1 MMKIAVTGSSGLI
14 GSALVKRL
22 TEQGHQVIRLV
33 RRSPITDDEIRW
45 TPDGSSLPTESL
57 TALAGTDAV
66 IHLAGA
72 GVGDKR
78 WSAAYKNEILKSR
91 TESTATIVSAIN
103 ELEIPRFLSASAIGW
118 YGETGNRE
126 VTEEDRAGDDFL
138 ADVCRQW
145 EEIAGQASAVTTFM
159 RTGLVFA
166 AKGGALGRMVPLF
179 KAGLGGKLGDGKQ
192 WWSWISLNDEI
203 RAMEFLLAHELAG
216 PANLTSPFPATNAE
230 ITAALARALHRPA
243 LFPAPAFAIKVALG
257 GFSTEVLGS
266 KRVAPAALLAAGFT
280 FENPHIG
287 PTLEEIVD

>member
-1 MMKIAVTGSSGLI
+1 MKIAVTGSSGLI
-14 GSALVKRL
+14 GSALVRRL
-22 TEQGHQVIRLV
+22 TKQGNQVIRLV
-33 RRSPITDDEIRW
+33 RRSPIADDEIRW
-45 TPDGSSLPTESL
+45 TPDGSPLPTDSL

-103 ELEIPRFLSASAIGW
+103 ELQIPRFLSASAIGW

>member
-1 MMKIAVTGSSGLI
+1 
-14 GSALVKRL
+14 L
-22 TEQGHQVIRLV
+22 TKQGNQVIRLV
-33 RRSPITDDEIRW
+33 RRSPIADDEIRW
-45 TPDGSSLPTESL
+45 TPDGSPLPADSL

-145 EEIAGQASAVTTFM
+145 EESAGQASAVTTFM

-230 ITAALARALHRPA
+230 VTAALARALHRPA

>member
-1 MMKIAVTGSSGLI
+1 MKIAVTGSSGLI
-14 GSALVKRL
+14 GSALVRRL
-22 TEQGHQVIRLV
+22 TKQGHQVIRLV
-33 RRSPITDDEIRW
+33 RRSPIAEDEIRW
-45 TPDGSSLPTESL
+45 TPDGSPLPAESL
-57 TALAGTDAV
+57 SSLSGTDAV

-126 VTEEDRAGDDFL
+126 VTEEDRVGDDFL

-145 EEIAGQASAVTTFM
+145 EESAGQASAVTTFM

-179 KAGLGGKLGDGKQ
+179 KAGLGGKLGDGNQ

-203 RAMEFLLAHELAG
+203 RAIDFLLNNELAG
-216 PANLTSPFPATNAE
+216 PVNLTSPFPATNSE
-230 ITAALARALHRPA
+230 VTAALARALHRPA

-266 KRVAPAALLAAGFT
+266 KRVAPTALLQAGFL

-287 PTLEEIVD
+287 QTLEELVD

>member
-1 MMKIAVTGSSGLI
+1 MKIAVTGSSGLI

-22 TEQGHQVIRLV
+22 TKQDHQVIRLV
-33 RRSPITDDEIRW
+33 RRSPIADDEIRW
-45 TPDGSSLPTESL
+45 SPDGSSLSAESL
-57 TALAGTDAV
+57 ASLSGTDAV

-91 TESTATIVSAIN
+91 TGSTATIVSAIN

-126 VTEEDRAGDDFL
+126 VTEEDRPGDDFL

-145 EEIAGQASAVTTFM
+145 EESAGQASAVTTFM

-203 RAMEFLLAHELAG
+203 RAIDFLLHNELAG
-216 PANLTSPFPATNAE
+216 PVNLTSPFPSTNSE
-230 ITAALARALHRPA
+230 VTAALARALHRPA
-243 LFPAPAFAIKVALG
+243 LFPAPAFAIKAALG

-266 KRVAPAALLAAGFT
+266 KRVVPTALLQAGFT
-280 FENPHIG
+280 FDNPHIG
-287 PTLEEIVD
+287 PTLEELVD

>member
-1 MMKIAVTGSSGLI
+1 MKIAVTGSSGLI

-22 TEQGHQVIRLV
+22 TKQGHQVIRLV
-33 RRSPITDDEIRW
+33 RRSPIAEDEIRW
-45 TPDGSSLPTESL
+45 NPDGSSLPAESL
-57 TALAGTDAV
+57 TTLAGSDAV
-66 IHLAGA
+66 IHLSGA

-91 TESTATIVSAIN
+91 TDSTATIVSAIN
-103 ELEIPRFLSASAIGW
+103 ELGIPRFLSASAIGW

-145 EEIAGQASAVTTFM
+145 EESAGQASAVTTFM

-203 RAMEFLLAHELAG
+203 RAIDFLLNNELAG
-216 PANLTSPFPATNAE
+216 PVNLTSPFPATNSE
-230 ITAALARALHRPA
+230 VTAALARALHRPA

-266 KRVAPAALLAAGFT
+266 KRVAPTALLQAGFT
-280 FENPHIG
+280 FDNPHIG
-287 PTLEEIVD
+287 PALEELVD

>member
-1 MMKIAVTGSSGLI
+1 MKIAVTGSSGLI

-22 TEQGHQVIRLV
+22 TKQSHQVIRLV
-33 RRSPITDDEIRW
+33 RRSPIAEDEIRW
-45 TPDGSSLPTESL
+45 TPDGSPLPAESL
-57 TALAGTDAV
+57 TTLAGSDAV
-66 IHLAGA
+66 IHLSGA

-103 ELEIPRFLSASAIGW
+103 DLEIPRFLSASAIGW

-145 EEIAGQASAVTTFM
+145 EESAGQASAVTTFM

-179 KAGLGGKLGDGKQ
+179 KAGLGGKLGDGNQ

-203 RAMEFLLAHELAG
+203 RAIDFLLNNE
-216 PANLTSPFPATNAE
+216 
-230 ITAALARALHRPA
+230 
-243 LFPAPAFAIKVALG
+243 
-257 GFSTEVLGS
+257 
-266 KRVAPAALLAAGFT
+266 
-280 FENPHIG
+280 
-287 PTLEEIVD
+287 

>member
-1 MMKIAVTGSSGLI
+1 MKIAVTGSSGLI

-22 TEQGHQVIRLV
+22 TKQGHQVIRLV
-33 RRSPITDDEIRW
+33 RRSPITEDEIRW
-45 TPDGSSLPTESL
+45 TPDGSALPAESL

-91 TESTATIVSAIN
+91 TGSTATIVSAIN

-126 VTEEDRAGDDFL
+126 VNEEDRAGDDFL

-145 EEIAGQASAVTTFM
+145 EESAGAANSTTSFM

-203 RAMEFLLAHELAG
+203 RAIDFLLNNELAG
-216 PANLTSPFPATNAE
+216 PVNLTSPFPATNSE
-230 ITAALARALHRPA
+230 VTAALARALHRPA

-266 KRVAPAALLAAGFT
+266 KRVAPAALLQAGFT
-280 FENPHIG
+280 FDNPHIG

>member
-1 MMKIAVTGSSGLI
+1 MKIAVTGSSGLI

-22 TEQGHQVIRLV
+22 TKQGHQVIRLV
-33 RRSPITDDEIRW
+33 RRSPIAEDEIRW
-45 TPDGSSLPTESL
+45 NPDGSSLPAESL
-57 TALAGTDAV
+57 TTLAGSDAV
-66 IHLAGA
+66 IHLSGA

-91 TESTATIVSAIN
+91 TDSTATIVSAIN

-145 EEIAGQASAVTTFM
+145 EESAGKASAVTTFM

-203 RAMEFLLAHELAG
+203 RAIDFLLNNELAG
-216 PANLTSPFPATNAE
+216 PVNLTSPFPATNSE
-230 ITAALARALHRPA
+230 VTAALARALHRPA

-266 KRVAPAALLAAGFT
+266 KRVAPTALLQAGFT

-287 PTLEEIVD
+287 PALEELVD